1 MTQPSTANGNSGLS
15 ALDGLLRAA
24 GVAGKRG
31 IPPVERWNPA
41 FCGMIDMRIRAD
53 GSWDYLGTPIGRP
66 AMVRLFSTILKREG
80 DAYFLVTPV
89 EKVGIT
95 VDDLPFLAV
104 EMAVDGQGEARALS
118 FRTNVDDVVSVGADH
133 PLRVDLAPDG
143 GLMPAV
149 HVRAGLWARLTRAL
163 VYDLVALG
171 ETRTTADGER
181 FGVMADGR
189 FHPLADANTAGL
201 DT

>member
-1 MTQPSTANGNSGLS
+1 MKKPLPRDDKAGLS

-24 GVAGKRG
+24 GTEGKRG
-31 IPPVERWNPA
+31 IPPVERWNPP
-41 FCGMIDMRIRAD
+41 FCGDIDMRIRAD

-89 EKVGIT
+89 EKVGIA

-104 EMAVDGQGEARALS
+104 EMAVDGEGDRRTLS
-118 FRTNVDDVVSVGADH
+118 FRTGVDDVVSVGAQH
-133 PLRVDLAPDG
+133 ALRVDLAPDG

-171 ETRTTADGER
+171 ETRATPDGER
-181 FGVMADGR
+181 FGIMAGGS
-189 FHPLADANTAGL
+189 FHSLADTNPAELGT
-201 DT
+201 

>member
-1 MTQPSTANGNSGLS
+1 MTQKQSPEGENGVS

-24 GVAGKRG
+24 GMAGRRG
-31 IPPVERWNPA
+31 LPPVERWNPA
-41 FCGMIDMRIRAD
+41 FCGDIDMRIRAD
-53 GSWDYLGTPIGRP
+53 GSWHYLGTPIGRP

-104 EMAVDGQGEARALS
+104 EMAADGEGDVRTLA
-118 FRTNVDDVVSVGADH
+118 FRTNVDDVVSVDASN
-133 PLRVDLAPDG
+133 PLRVDFASDG

-163 VYDLVALG
+163 VYDLVSLG
-171 ETRTTADGER
+171 ETRETVDGER
-181 FGVMADGR
+181 FGVMAGGR
-189 FHPLADANTAGL
+189 FHPLADASLVGL